1 MVTGYSKQ
9 TQSLVKSNR
18 KLLKDELVT
27 MNWYAGNI
35 AEAVNLAKT
44 RGAVFVVYVEGTDE
58 LSQKLTA
65 IINEDAIRKTLE
77 SASFV
82 AIKIQSNSEAYV
94 QFAQI
99 YKLVPLPSLFF
110 IGSNGQPIDI
120 VTGVIGSSQELSDRI
135 KNVASRAQI
144 NLPGATVANVEPNL
158 PGPSTSQSSTPP
170 GPPTSQSSS
179 PPVASTSQSSSSTE
193 EVVCEGDVCRKVTKP
208 SATPESPET
217 ESNTKS
223 LEEKVKLAK
232 ELLEKKKQEKEK
244 EEAKRLKDQE
254 TLRRQSG
261 RDLQSFKERQHEL
274 DLLQMKEE
282 RQKDKIAD
290 KAARKRILDQIAQD
304 RAERAQRSSP
314 ASTSPAAEVDQPK
327 KYVPPKVNADF
338 TRIQFKKPGGES
350 EMHTFNSSDKFRILR
365 TYVAESVVGASMRDY
380 TLASTFPRKEY
391 TVDDDDK
398 SMSELDLAPSA
409 VILILPSDKS
419 RSPLPIVAAGAGP
432 LGMVNSLFWGAFGQ
446 LLTIFNYFKRL
457 IWRQGNDSS
466 ETGAQKR
473 ANEETLSANDM
484 AKRRNLRHPLDNPAP
499 SASQPSTSSNKP
511 YRRHEGSNI
520 HRLHD
525 NKESDDENNTWNG
538 NSTQQQ

>member
-1 MVTGYSKQ
+1 MD
-9 TQSLVKSNR
+9 QS
-18 KLLKDELVT
+18 
-27 MNWYAGNI
+27 
-35 AEAVNLAKT
+35 
-44 RGAVFVVYVEGTDE
+44 
-58 LSQKLTA
+58 
-65 IINEDAIRKTLE
+65 
-77 SASFV
+77 
-82 AIKIQSNSEAYV
+82 
-94 QFAQI
+94 
-99 YKLVPLPSLFF
+99 
-110 IGSNGQPIDI
+110 
-120 VTGVIGSSQELSDRI
+120 
-135 KNVASRAQI
+135 
-144 NLPGATVANVEPNL
+144 
-158 PGPSTSQSSTPP
+158 
-170 GPPTSQSSS
+170 
-179 PPVASTSQSSSSTE
+179 
-193 EVVCEGDVCRKVTKP
+193 
-208 SATPESPET
+208 
-217 ESNTKS
+217 
-223 LEEKVKLAK
+223 
-232 ELLEKKKQEKEK
+232 
-244 EEAKRLKDQE
+244 
-254 TLRRQSG
+254 
-261 RDLQSFKERQHEL
+261 
-274 DLLQMKEE
+274 
-282 RQKDKIAD
+282 
-290 KAARKRILDQIAQD
+290 
-304 RAERAQRSSP
+304 
-314 ASTSPAAEVDQPK
+314 K

-457 IWRQGNDSS
+457 IWRQGNENS

-484 AKRRNLRHPLDNPAP
+484 LVGMVLLQLECQLILTHIYRAKRRNLRHPLDNPAP
-499 SASQPSTSSNKP
+499 SASPPSTSSNKP

>member
-1 MVTGYSKQ
+1 
-9 TQSLVKSNR
+9 
-18 KLLKDELVT
+18 

-58 LSQKLTA
+58 LSQKLTS
-65 IINEDAIRKTLE
+65 IINEDAIRKLLE
-77 SASFV
+77 SNSFV
-82 AIKIQSNSEAYV
+82 AIKIQSESEAYV

-120 VTGVIGSSQELSDRI
+120 VTGVIASSQELSDRI
-135 KNVASRAQI
+135 RNVASRAQI
-144 NLPGATVANVEPNL
+144 SLPSASAANVEPNL
-158 PGPSTSQSSTPP
+158 PGPST
-170 GPPTSQSSS
+170 
-179 PPVASTSQSSSSTE
+179 ASTSPSTSTTE
-193 EVVCEGDVCRKVTKP
+193 VVVCEGDVCRKVTIP
-208 SATPESPET
+208 SETPAPETPET
-217 ESNTKS
+217 AANTKS
-223 LEEKVKLAK
+223 LEDKMKLAK
-232 ELLEKKKQEKEK
+232 ELLEKKKEEKEK
-244 EEAKRLKDQE
+244 EDAKRLKDQE
-254 TLRRQSG
+254 TQRRQTG
-261 RDLQSFKERQHEL
+261 RDLQSFKERQHEI

-304 RAERAQRSSP
+304 RAERAQRSNLM
-314 ASTSPAAEVDQPK
+314 STPPAAEVDQSK
-327 KYVPPKVNADF
+327 KFVPPKVNADF
-338 TRIQFKKPGGES
+338 TRIQFKKPDGES
-350 EMHTFNSSDKFRILR
+350 EMHTFNSSDKFQILR
-365 TYVAESVVGASMRDY
+365 AYVAESVIGASMRDY

-391 TVDDDDK
+391 TVEDDDK
-398 SMSELDLAPSA
+398 TMSELDLAPSA

-419 RSPLPIVAAGAGP
+419 RNPLPLVGGGARP

-446 LLTIFNYFKRL
+446 LLSIFNYFKRL
-457 IWRQGNDSS
+457 IWRQGNQNSD
-466 ETGAQKR
+466 TGAQKR
-473 ANEETLSANDM
+473 ASEETLSANDM
-484 AKRRNLRHPLDNPAP
+484 AKRRNLRHPLDNQ
-499 SASQPSTSSNKP
+499 ASSTPQQSTSSNKP